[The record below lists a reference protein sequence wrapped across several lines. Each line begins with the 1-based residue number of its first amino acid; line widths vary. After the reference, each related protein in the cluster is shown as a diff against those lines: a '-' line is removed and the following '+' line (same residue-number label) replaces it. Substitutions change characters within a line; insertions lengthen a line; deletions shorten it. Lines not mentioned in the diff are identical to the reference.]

1 MVLIELVYCRITGR
15 TRDLPKV
22 HHFIPLVPWSCKK
35 IKGKKK
41 VMPPSAPDG
50 SKEQIKLV
58 LDMSN
63 EGPIFKMLDSILKGS
78 SGEGNDAL
86 SKLLKSGIPG
96 LENLFSGKD
105 FKFEKMSDEDKKRF
119 LDAVTGAEGKINSK
133 AAAALI
139 AAAASGGDPEI
150 ANKIIEKMMSGLGD
164 EIDPAMMAAL
174 MATTA
179 LVAQGATNEE
189 ILHAMQRELSN
200 TGLTSDEILAKTM
213 VLQRAMAGDNSPA
226 FINKTLKN
234 ALYVSNIST
243 KDLAKTLLAEKVIYQ
258 SGGTPEDIAKCM
270 LIQSLLSKLGLS
282 NDLIINA
289 MKALVRKD
297 TSASA
302 FEPRGKPSPIS
313 SLGDEGITQNDVLS
327 VVKLLKALEQRKVRG
342 MKDIISLIEEVG
354 DNVKTETDVIN
365 LLEKLVLSGLVKLP
379 DINRTLSIEQKFS
392 SSGVSNVK
400 DLSRSLLLQKIMSEN
415 GMTEYEISS
424 AMSLILMIEG
434 LVTSSEFDASISDA
448 DEKCL
453 DLVLSIYEEL
463 IDPKIPPESI
473 RLMRKAMKQRRGS
486 VENVAETLMLALAAD
501 GESHESIARAMVKA
515 LKTTGA
521 SPEEIS
527 RTISQSLE
535 KFGMSQDEIAQII
548 AQAVADS
555 GASASDVA
563 KALKHTFA
571 SAIKDDPANAA
582 ELVRY
587 MAETLAA
594 SGATPEEIA
603 KAMHET
609 LLESLSAG
617 NEKLLEVA
625 DSVARTM
632 TDAGASAQDIAAAL
646 KMAMKAASG
655 NVGSNIIQELAVTM
669 AKAMISSNAS
679 VDETIQA
686 IRESLEMAGCSP
698 DEIAECLVVALASS
712 GADPTKTAET
722 IQEILSN
729 AGFNEEEVQ
738 QKILEAMLESGT
750 SVGDI
755 AQTLAKQKLLSFIG
769 KSPTDVSKSLL
780 KLLRSGDKINKEA
793 IQSTLKSG
801 GLDPTSAG
809 KALLFQK
816 ALKSLG
822 LDSKTVVAFISLQK
836 EMMNEGKS
844 PKEIASLLEKLVGS
858 SPAEK
863 DVQKLIQD
871 LSSIELSAEDIMS
884 LSDLETEV
892 NRSSK
897 KSSKSPEQAMK
908 DLIEISSKK
917 NMSPSNLILIQKLV
931 NRLGISLTDVA
942 KLSAIQKDM
951 YESGASPQDIAL
963 ALSPAL
969 PGPEFIGEGLKD
981 SLMKKMEACD
991 VNDCVDLSDAVK
1003 GANMST
1009 DLMSKIILIQSTIE
1023 AQIIS
1028 PEKSSE
1034 EFCKLT
1040 QGVRANKEELSS
1052 IFKKILSQN
1061 GVSPETLKKLITFEK
1076 AIGLCGTESE
1086 TIFALNDFVKTFA
1099 QNFGADEKSVE
1110 DTLRKLFFKEDVYK
1124 SIGKKVNDCLS
1135 SSESSKMSKSELSSL
1150 SQLFEKIKNPGFSSS
1165 SISIDSSN
1173 DLEAMLLIALQD
1185 HPLLGGSEK
1194 GLENLS
1200 QILFFRDLFSE
1211 LSIEKSKEMGNGM
1224 RILNKIWKD
1233 GDPLSVFETLQEVIG
1248 NNLEPFDLKLLQKVI
1263 SGQVMPSTS
1272 TLTQFSSSLTAKSKL
1287 NLNSADDEFMDQ
1299 IFNSALNM
1307 ASLSDDDISK
1317 AMLVQKVLS
1326 ASGVSLRY

>member
-1 MVLIELVYCRITGR
+1 
-15 TRDLPKV
+15 
-22 HHFIPLVPWSCKK
+22 
-35 IKGKKK
+35 
-41 VMPPSAPDG
+41 
-50 SKEQIKLV
+50 
-58 LDMSN
+58 
-63 EGPIFKMLDSILKGS
+63 
-78 SGEGNDAL
+78 
-86 SKLLKSGIPG
+86 
-96 LENLFSGKD
+96 
-105 FKFEKMSDEDKKRF
+105 
-119 LDAVTGAEGKINSK
+119 
-133 AAAALI
+133 
-139 AAAASGGDPEI
+139 
-150 ANKIIEKMMSGLGD
+150 
-164 EIDPAMMAAL
+164 
-174 MATTA
+174 
-179 LVAQGATNEE
+179 
-189 ILHAMQRELSN
+189 
-200 TGLTSDEILAKTM
+200 
-213 VLQRAMAGDNSPA
+213 
-226 FINKTLKN
+226 
-234 ALYVSNIST
+234 
-243 KDLAKTLLAEKVIYQ
+243 
-258 SGGTPEDIAKCM
+258 
-270 LIQSLLSKLGLS
+270 
-282 NDLIINA
+282 
-289 MKALVRKD
+289 
-297 TSASA
+297 
-302 FEPRGKPSPIS
+302 
-313 SLGDEGITQNDVLS
+313 
-327 VVKLLKALEQRKVRG
+327 
-342 MKDIISLIEEVG
+342 
-354 DNVKTETDVIN
+354 
-365 LLEKLVLSGLVKLP
+365 
-379 DINRTLSIEQKFS
+379 
-392 SSGVSNVK
+392 
-400 DLSRSLLLQKIMSEN
+400 
-415 GMTEYEISS
+415 
-424 AMSLILMIEG
+424 
-434 LVTSSEFDASISDA
+434 
-448 DEKCL
+448 
-453 DLVLSIYEEL
+453 
-463 IDPKIPPESI
+463 
-473 RLMRKAMKQRRGS
+473 
-486 VENVAETLMLALAAD
+486 
-501 GESHESIARAMVKA
+501 
-515 LKTTGA
+515 
-521 SPEEIS
+521 
-527 RTISQSLE
+527 
-535 KFGMSQDEIAQII
+535 
-548 AQAVADS
+548 
-555 GASASDVA
+555 
-563 KALKHTFA
+563 
-571 SAIKDDPANAA
+571 
-582 ELVRY
+582 
-587 MAETLAA
+587 
-594 SGATPEEIA
+594 
-603 KAMHET
+603 
-609 LLESLSAG
+609 
-617 NEKLLEVA
+617 
-625 DSVARTM
+625 
-632 TDAGASAQDIAAAL
+632 
-646 KMAMKAASG
+646 
-655 NVGSNIIQELAVTM
+655 
-669 AKAMISSNAS
+669 
-679 VDETIQA
+679 
-686 IRESLEMAGCSP
+686 
-698 DEIAECLVVALASS
+698 
-712 GADPTKTAET
+712 
-722 IQEILSN
+722 
-729 AGFNEEEVQ
+729 
-738 QKILEAMLESGT
+738 MLESGT

-897 KSSKSPEQAMK
+897 KSSKPPEQAMK

-1326 ASGVSLRY
+1326 ASGVSPEVLAQVMAFQKEMLASGTSYQELAAVLEKMSGGKSEDLVEFLQNVINGTMTNFENKDVENLMKLTASLGQSDASFLKGMDPQMIAKALMVQKLLSSANLDPQDLGKVMFLQQSFVEAGSSYDKIAACMERSLFKSGMTLEHMLTLIEIELKSSGTGGRKSRLSAREIKSMLSFNHVLGSGTAAVNVMRKLNPDLLKLLETTVKYDSSSGSNFEELLSVMEDNFGPAVFQQKTIDALVVNAFMEKAGASKDEVEELMLMMMNKGGGVSQHFVNSIQEIMKIGGNMDMKLDALKLAMEEESNSLVNSLRNVFMCKDPTSEDLMSIGNTIAMKLNADNASKNDVKLALIDILDEALQDVLDYELDSNLIFNYLMLASLAMTTHMLEEKGGDLTGESIQSTSKEEIINLLERLLQEAELQSEVPKLAVYGKSFEGIKELLDILLSNESTRSALKRQVAFLFNFEEIENTTVLGLTLQEILKESKHILRPWDILKHRKILGLKTAKVPKLTYSQVYCFYKVLPEHTDGPPIGLSYE